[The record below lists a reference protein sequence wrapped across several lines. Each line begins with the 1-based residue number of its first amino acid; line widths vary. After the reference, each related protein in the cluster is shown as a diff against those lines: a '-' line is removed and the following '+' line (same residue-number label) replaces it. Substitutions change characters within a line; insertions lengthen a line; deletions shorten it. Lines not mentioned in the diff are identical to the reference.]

1 MTPMTLD
8 HLRADAAAVL
18 SNLDACWSPAAAVR
32 HVADTLVRL
41 HSGIDRE
48 AAVVAAEQ
56 ALEAGWLR

>member
-1 MTPMTLD
+1 MTPMTID

-41 HSGIDRE
+41 HPASTGRPLWWP
-48 AAVVAAEQ
+48 Q
-56 ALEAGWLR
+56 NKP